1 MEFSYTPKLNLFRKL
16 CILFVSFFTL
26 LCFAGLLQGG
36 LLTTSLSQRTVL
48 LIGSVMQNLMAFIL
62 PAVIVAWLSKPS
74 APMRYLG
81 ATTAVSWKWIAAAV
95 VLFILMLPAL
105 NQIIFWNAHFTFPS
119 SMSGIE
125 TTMREWEQNAAEMTE
140 VILAGNSWSTLI
152 SGVLIVGVITGIAEE
167 TFFRAGL
174 QKAFTSAGVNP
185 HIAVW
190 GAAFIFSAVHFQFFG
205 FIPRL
210 LLGAMFGY
218 LYYYSGSL
226 WTAAFV
232 HALNNSI
239 VVVCSWLSARG
250 AGAVNPEQIGVS
262 STGISWLFV
271 LSCLATTLFI
281 ILLIRKHHGAKE
293 L

>member
-105 NQIIFWNAHFTFPS
+105 NQIIFWNAHLTFPS

-125 TTMREWEQNAAEMTE
+125 TTMRE
-140 VILAGNSWSTLI
+140 
-152 SGVLIVGVITGIAEE
+152 
-167 TFFRAGL
+167 
-174 QKAFTSAGVNP
+174 
-185 HIAVW
+185 
-190 GAAFIFSAVHFQFFG
+190 
-205 FIPRL
+205 
-210 LLGAMFGY
+210 
-218 LYYYSGSL
+218 
-226 WTAAFV
+226 
-232 HALNNSI
+232 
-239 VVVCSWLSARG
+239 
-250 AGAVNPEQIGVS
+250 
-262 STGISWLFV
+262 
-271 LSCLATTLFI
+271 
-281 ILLIRKHHGAKE
+281 
-293 L
+293 